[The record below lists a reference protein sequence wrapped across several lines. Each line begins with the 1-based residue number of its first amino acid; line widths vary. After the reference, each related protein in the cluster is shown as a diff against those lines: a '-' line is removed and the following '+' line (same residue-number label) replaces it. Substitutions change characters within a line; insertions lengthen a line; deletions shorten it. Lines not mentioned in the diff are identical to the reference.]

1 MGLGTHHRRGR
12 LPGTL
17 THRQDG
23 RRRLLAHGERACTP
37 NRWLNSFFTPDC
49 HFCQFQARL
58 NAVMLNVVA
67 KQLIANPAFEV
78 L

>member
-1 MGLGTHHRRGR
+1 MDGGGCLLMVKGLAPQTG
-12 LPGTL
+12 
-17 THRQDG
+17 
-23 RRRLLAHGERACTP
+23 
-37 NRWLNSFFTPDC
+37 WLNSFFTPDC